1 MKQEIAPPNYYFSWR
16 LISFYAVIALIF
28 GFFIYRLFDLQIIR
42 GGTFL
47 TQADKNRTKEINLPT
62 QRGII
67 YDRNNFILAQNIAS
81 YNIVI
86 TPANLPGD
94 TGTIDV
100 DTGDVLDVTAS
111 IQEIYRQLGQLIDM
125 PVQPRESSRCNG

>member
-1 MKQEIAPPNYYFSWR
+1 MKQEHSSLNYFFSWR
-16 LISFYAVIALIF
+16 LIVFYIVIALIF
-28 GFFIYRLFDLQIIR
+28 GFFGYRLFDLQVIR
-42 GGTFL
+42 GGIFL
-47 TQADKNRTKEINLPT
+47 AQADKNRTKEINLPT

-94 TGTIDV
+94 IGTID
-100 DTGDVLDVTAS
+100 TQSGDVFGVTAS
-111 IQEIYRQLGQLIDM
+111 IQEIYRQLG
-125 PVQPRESSRCNG
+125 PVIRIYFLFA